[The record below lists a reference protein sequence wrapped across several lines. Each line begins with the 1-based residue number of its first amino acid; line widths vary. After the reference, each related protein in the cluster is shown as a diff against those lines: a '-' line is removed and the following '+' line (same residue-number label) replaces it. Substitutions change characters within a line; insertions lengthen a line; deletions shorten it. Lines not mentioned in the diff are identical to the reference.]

1 MLKGKS
7 IILGVSGGIAA
18 YKSAYLCSMLV
29 KQHADVT
36 VIMTENALNFIA
48 PATFEAL
55 TGNRTLTDTFDRNH
69 EFSTEHVSLAD
80 KADLIIVAPATANV
94 LAKFANG
101 IADDMLTTTVLAC
114 DCPKIAAPA
123 MNTRMYYNP
132 VTEDNMARLKG
143 YGWELIDPDSGR
155 LACGT
160 SGKGRMPEP
169 ERLLE
174 AVIHEVSASKDMA
187 GLKVLVSA
195 GPTREDLDPVRF
207 ITNHSSGKMGYA
219 VAKAAAA
226 RGADVTLVTGPV
238 DLPAPAYMDVVN
250 VVSANDMY
258 NAIADREEN
267 SDIIIMAAAVAD
279 YTPVYYSDHKIKKQD
294 GEFSLELER
303 TDDILR
309 ALGENKRPGQTLVGF
324 AMETENVV
332 ENGEKKLISKNA
344 DLIAANSAVEEGSG
358 FQVDTN
364 RLTLITAKGNEE
376 LPVLSKDKC
385 AHKLLDAVLKLR

>member
-143 YGWELIDPDSGR
+143 YGWELIEPDSGR

-169 ERLLE
+169 ERLME
-174 AVIHEVSASKDMA
+174 AVIHAVSASKDM
-187 GLKVLVSA
+187 
-195 GPTREDLDPVRF
+195 
-207 ITNHSSGKMGYA
+207 KMGYA

-358 FQVDTN
+358 FRGDTN

>member
-1 MLKGKS
+1 MLKGKT

-18 YKSAYLCSMLV
+18 YKSAYLCSMLI
-29 KQHADVT
+29 KQHADVE

-55 TGNRTLTDTFDRNH
+55 TGHRTMIDTFDRNH

-80 KADLIIVAPATANV
+80 KADAFIVAPATANV
-94 LAKFANG
+94 IAKFAHG

-114 DCPKIAAPA
+114 DCQKIAAPA
-123 MNTRMYYNP
+123 MNTRMYDNP
-132 VTEDNMARLKG
+132 VTADNIQKLKA
-143 YGWELIDPDSGR
+143 YGWEVLEPGSGR
-155 LACGT
+155 LACGST
-160 SGKGRMPEP
+160 GRGRMPEP

-174 AVIHEVSASKDMA
+174 AVIHAVSAPKDMA

-195 GPTREDLDPVRF
+195 GPTREELDPVRF

-238 DLPAPAYMDVVN
+238 SLPKPAYMDVVP
-250 VVSANDMY
+250 VISANDMY
-258 NAIADREEN
+258 NAIADREET

-279 YTPVYYSDHKIKKQD
+279 YTPVYYSEHKIKKQE
-294 GEFSLELER
+294 GEFSVELER

-358 FQVDTN
+358 FQGDTN
-364 RLTLITAKGNEE
+364 RLTIITSRGNEE
-376 LPVLSKDKC
+376 LPLMSKDKC